1 MSKAPSP
8 RVRAIETRF
17 REHMLGNLTVAAVV
31 LVISLAIGMTGYHSL
46 VPGLSWMDAFVNS
59 AMLLSG
65 MGPLAIPQTDG
76 AKLFAG
82 AYALFSGLAVLAIAG
97 IIFAPAIHR
106 LLHYLHADP
115 GDRQRGQ
122 TRSGT

>member
-65 MGPLAIPQTDG
+65 MGPLGTLPNDS

-82 AYALFSGLAVLAIAG
+82 IYALYCGVVFIATVGLVLAPVGAHVLRS
-97 IIFAPAIHR
+97 IH
-106 LLHYLHADP
+106 LDK
-115 GDRQRGQ
+115 DI
-122 TRSGT
+122 